1 MGEKIE
7 NTSWKCIYGVG
18 EKEEEARKE
27 NKSVLSMK
35 EDLQVSFK
43 HNPNNMKCGR
53 PVRQGAKQARA
64 IGKES

>member
-18 EKEEEARKE
+18 EKEEEPRKE
-27 NKSVLSMK
+27 NKRVLSMK

-43 HNPNNMKCGR
+43 HNPNNMR
-53 PVRQGAKQARA
+53 
-64 IGKES
+64 